1 MGCTQCNKHINI
13 MEEHHTVTLK
23 RSKASATMEAYN
35 TKEEK
40 IRYKK
45 KPRRNQT
52 AAVAIK
58 ITGITRKKGSV
69 PSTYKLLRLNFR
81 TTSKLPDQMKLLR
94 KILMIVIPRRTTN
107 TTTASTRT
115 EGAYTMETQLTR
127 MLVIRK

>member
-1 MGCTQCNKHINI
+1 MGRTQCNKHINI
-13 MEEHHTVTLK
+13 IEEHHIVTLK
-23 RSKASATMEAYN
+23 PSKASATIETYN
-35 TKEEK
+35 TKTEK

-45 KPRRNQT
+45 IPRRNQT
-52 AAVAIK
+52 AAVANK
-58 ITGITRKKGSV
+58 STGNTRKKEHGAL
-69 PSTYKLLRLNFR
+69 YLQAIL
-81 TTSKLPDQMKLLR
+81 TTSQLPDRMRLLR